1 MIKPTGAICNL
12 GCQYCF
18 FLSKEDLY
26 PGSRFRMSE
35 EVLEAFTRQ
44 YIEAHR
50 VPEVTFAWQGGEPTL
65 MGLDFFR
72 RAIELQRTYQK
83 PEMVIQNTIQ
93 TNGTLLDGEW
103 GQFLHEHNFLVG
115 ISIDGPRELHDAYR
129 VDKGGKPTFDK
140 VMQGLEFLKEHKVEF
155 NILCTVH
162 AANGNHPVEVYR
174 FFRDGLGARFIQF
187 IAIVEREN
195 ETGFQEG
202 HTVTKRSVKP
212 KQYGSFLS
220 GVFDEWVKRDV
231 AQVYVQMLD
240 VALGAWYGQGS
251 AACVFAPTCG
261 TAPALEHTGDLYAC
275 DHFVEPNYYLGNIM
289 EQPMAELVGGE
300 VQRRFGRD
308 KRDKLP
314 SYCRECE
321 FLFACHGGCP
331 KNRFVTT
338 PKGEDGLNYLCAGYK
353 IFFNHV
359 DLPMRIMTSMLRQ
372 NRAPSE
378 VMRLLPLEEAR
389 LQPAFAKA
397 KRDEP
402 CPCDSG
408 RQFKH
413 CHGRTVRGGT

>member
-93 TNGTLLDGEW
+93 TNGTLLDDEW

-231 AQVYVQMLD
+231 AQVYVQMFD

-261 TAPALEHTGDLYAC
+261 TATALEHTGDLYTC

-372 NRAPSE
+372 NRAPAE